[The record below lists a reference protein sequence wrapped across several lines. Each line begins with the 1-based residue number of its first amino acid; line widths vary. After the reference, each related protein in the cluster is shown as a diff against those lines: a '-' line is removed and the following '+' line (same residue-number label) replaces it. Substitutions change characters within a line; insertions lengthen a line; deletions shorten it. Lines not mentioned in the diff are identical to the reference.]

1 MGIKVDYGTLQRASD
16 DINQTGSRVESLL
29 DQLKSDIAPLVNTW
43 EGEAQGAYRQKQ
55 DQWDQ
60 AAEDLRRVL
69 ASIGSAVNDALS
81 RYTEGESKA
90 RDSFG

>member
-1 MGIKVDYGTLQRASD
+1 MSIKVDYGTLQRAAD
-16 DINQTGSRVESLL
+16 DISQTGSRVESLL
-29 DQLKSDIAPLVNTW
+29 DQLKTDIAPLVNTW
-43 EGEAQGAYRQKQ
+43 EGEAQAAYNQKQ

-69 ASIGSAVNDALS
+69 ASIGSAVGDALA